1 FSANITPDLIE
12 AYLSGLRDADPL
24 VRIAAIGALEPFGPK
39 ERLQA
44 AGALLTD
51 PVRGVRIA
59 AARLLAP
66 VHPDVVTSQ
75 QSHDLDRAIGE
86 AIDAEQASAD
96 RPESHVTLGALYA
109 QRGKAAEAE
118 AAYRTALRL
127 DPRFVPAIVNL
138 ADLYRALGRDADGM
152 LLLRQAIAI
161 DPNNA
166 TAHHA
171 LGLAQVRIR
180 QIDDAVASLRKASEL
195 APENARYAYVY
206 GIALNSAG
214 AQGESLDV
222 LRRAH
227 QAHRVNFEILSALV
241 TI

>member
-1 FSANITPDLIE
+1 
-12 AYLSGLRDADPL
+12 
-24 VRIAAIGALEPFGPK
+24 
-39 ERLQA
+39 
-44 AGALLTD
+44 
-51 PVRGVRIA
+51 
-59 AARLLAP
+59 
-66 VHPDVVTSQ
+66 
-75 QSHDLDRAIGE
+75 
-86 AIDAEQASAD
+86 
-96 RPESHVTLGALYA
+96 
-109 QRGKAAEAE
+109 
-118 AAYRTALRL
+118 
-127 DPRFVPAIVNL
+127 FVPAIVNL

-241 TI
+241 TISRDAGDLAGAVGYAEELVRLAPRNPDARALRDSLPGN